1 MRIESLKVGVFIIFI
16 LFMCSCGSSKIASSA
31 PTTQEKLEVQYQRY
45 QGIPYRYGGTDSNGF
60 DCSGFIN
67 KVYENALNY
76 DLPRT
81 TDGIS
86 QEGKKISKNNLKPGD
101 LVFFKPSRKYM
112 HVGIYMGNNTFIHS
126 STSKGVIKSKLDNV
140 FWKDKYRF
148 SRRILKLK

>member
-1 MRIESLKVGVFIIFI
+1 MRTISLKIVFFALITMMFS
-16 LFMCSCGSSKIASSA
+16 SCGSSRIASSA
-31 PTTQEKLEVQYQRY
+31 PTTQEKLEVQYQQY

-67 KVYENALNY
+67 KVYENAFNY

-81 TDGIS
+81 TGEIS
-86 QEGKKISKNNLKPGD
+86 QQGKKTRKTNLKPGD
-101 LVFFKPSRKYM
+101 LVFFRPSRKYM
-112 HVGIYMGNNTFIHS
+112 HVGIYMGSNTFIHS

-140 FWKDKYRF
+140 YWKSKYRF